1 MRSEKTTDLVK
12 DAVGMVQD
20 DVVGQTKYDKTRG
33 GKPSIAAAI
42 AQGLGEVR
50 GTIGFDDEACIL
62 AEEVYDKR
70 TDWMLTGEFGLH
82 ELPAT

>member
-20 DVVGQTKYDKTRG
+20 DVVGQTKDNKTRA

-42 AQGLGEVR
+42 AQGLGKVR
-50 GTIGFDDEACIL
+50 GAICFDDEACFL
-62 AEEVYDKR
+62 AEEIDDER
-70 TDWMLTGEFGLH
+70 SDGMLTAKLGVH
-82 ELPAT
+82 DLPAT